1 MKKLNQLLLIGLL
14 GSLVLPC
21 SAQKEDDKKGGHKVG
36 GIRAGYQSSIY
47 VKGGDQLTGTTPL
60 EKFYVGLYRDTRI
73 IPTLHFG
80 SGVEYYQNGA
90 RINDDN
96 KRVLHYVGIP
106 VYLKAKVGPIFALGG
121 FEPSFKVSEKQYLAG
136 NVSTPNNKSN
146 WFDAPFF
153 LGAGLKILIIT
164 IEARYHWGTIGVYDG
179 AYSQYLQIG
188 AALSF

>member
-1 MKKLNQLLLIGLL
+1 MKKFNLLLLIGFLILL
-14 GSLVLPC
+14 TLPAF
-21 SAQKEDDKKGGHKVG
+21 AQKEDKKGGHKVG

-60 EKFYVGLYRDTRI
+60 EKFYIGVYRDTRI

-96 KRVLHYVGIP
+96 KRVLHYVGVP
-106 VYLKAKVGPIFALGG
+106 LYLKAKVGPVFALGG
-121 FEPSFKVSEKQYLAG
+121 FEPSIKVSEKQYLAG
-136 NVSTPNNKSN
+136 VKSTPSNKSN

-153 LGAGLKILIIT
+153 LGAGLKILIVT
-164 IEARYHWGTIGVYDG
+164 IEARYHWGTIGAYDG
-179 AYSQYLQIG
+179 AYSQYLQVG

>member
-1 MKKLNQLLLIGLL
+1 MKKINCFTLIGLL
-14 GSLVLPC
+14 LLLVIPVN
-21 SAQKEDDKKGGHKVG
+21 AQKEDKKEGHKVG

-80 SGVEYYQNGA
+80 SGLEYYQNGA
-90 RINDDN
+90 RLNDDN
-96 KRVLHYVGIP
+96 KRVLHYVGVP
-106 VYLKAKVGPIFALGG
+106 VYLKVKLGPVFALGG
-121 FEPSFKVSEKQYLAG
+121 FEPSFKVSEKQFLAG
-136 NVSTPNNKSN
+136 VKSTPNDKSN

-153 LGAGLKILIIT
+153 LGAGLKILFISV
-164 IEARYHWGTIGVYDG
+164 EARYHWGTLNVYDN